1 MADRRGWR
9 RMARI
14 AGRYTDQPRTGTR
27 RVCEAVGSCGA
38 NWNGPIGTF
47 RLVVDKGSTE
57 NLVSFCMNGVTKI
70 GPTRFEVVKTDF
82 EPTRDLDIVIV
93 KFASY
98 ED

>member
-1 MADRRGWR
+1 M
-9 RMARI
+9 
-14 AGRYTDQPRTGTR
+14 
-27 RVCEAVGSCGA
+27 
-38 NWNGPIGTF
+38 
-47 RLVVDKGSTE
+47 VDKGSTE

-82 EPTRDLDIVIV
+82 EPTRDLDILIV